1 MDMYNMDESMENK
14 PRLELDARASKLQK
28 LEQAQPGSSFRLSAT
43 ARVVEIESKIGD
55 DGMPKTI
62 TVLEL
67 EQLTI
72 DDPDIN
78 MASVYPTMMQGA

>member
-1 MDMYNMDESMENK
+1 MDLYNMDESLEQK
-14 PRLELDARASKLQK
+14 PRLELDNRASKLQK
-28 LEQAQPGSSFRLSAT
+28 LEQAQPGAAFRLTAT
-43 ARVVEIESKIGD
+43 AKVVEIESKIGE
-55 DGMPKTI
+55 DGMPKTV

-78 MASVYPTMMQGA
+78 MSSVYPTMMQGA